1 MQDFRTP
8 IDRRRRPD
16 AVIKFV
22 TLTSALGWIMIA
34 LCFTLIVY
42 AKPEQT
48 NMFYEMFKIPIREYW
63 NYPLLNIV
71 FILFIFLF
79 AISMIGIIMN
89 AMRQRRRSDRMK
101 KSLIFQA
108 IMSVIGIVILLL
120 NSTII

>member
-16 AVIKFV
+16 GVVKFV

-34 LCFTLIVY
+34 LCFALIVY

-48 NMFYEMFKIPIREYW
+48 NMFYEMFNIPIREYW
-63 NYPLLNIV
+63 DYPLLNIV
-71 FILFIFLF
+71 FILLIFLF

-108 IMSVIGIVILLL
+108 IMSIIGIIILIF